1 MRSATFTMARSFD
14 DSENISTEHS
24 QQWLLPGSEQ
34 RSAGNNVSNQVQLES
49 AGGNPSVPTP
59 SREAETRH

>member
-1 MRSATFTMARSFD
+1 MRSATFSVARSFD

-34 RSAGNNVSNQVQLES
+34 RSAGNSISNQVQLES
-49 AGGNPSVPTP
+49 TQGNPLESTP